1 MKPWKRRGDGMKEG
15 EGMRGERRGERE
27 RQLVRRVGATWK
39 WPATFVIAG
48 ATWSGRDT
56 RAARGRRIR
65 DRDRHPRSRLASI
78 AFTPRS
84 RNVYIN
90 ATRYEFVRPNPGSL
104 WATIRDRR
112 YDRRRRRSS
121 KSMDLIGGRYGVKSV
136 SRMESAIA

>member
-84 RNVYIN
+84 RNVCIN
-90 ATRYEFVRPNPGSL
+90 ATRYEFVRPSPGILMSH
-104 WATIRDRR
+104 DP
-112 YDRRRRRSS
+112 RSS
-121 KSMDLIGGRYGVKSV
+121 IRSTTTTVLQVDGFNWWPLRS
-136 SRMESAIA
+136 